1 MVKRLLSFLWVAIAV
16 FVIGFLLHNY
26 LLQHWNVSLRY
37 NLFSVYLFHFV
48 ASSVVYLLLEF
59 VYSYVPDQVGYGF
72 LMGVFI
78 KIGVFVLVFQT
89 PIFYTEDMPLYERLP
104 LVLPLFMFLGVEVW
118 SIAKLL
124 NLK

>member
-1 MVKRLLSFLWVAIAV
+1 MVKRVLSFLWVAIAI
-16 FVIGFLLHNY
+16 FVVGFLLHNY
-26 LLQHWNVSLRY
+26 LLQHYELSLRY

-48 ASSVVYLLLEF
+48 ASFVVYLLLEV

-72 LMGVFI
+72 LMGGFI

-89 PIFYTEDMPLYERLP
+89 PIFYTENMPFYERLP
-104 LVLPLFMFLGVEVW
+104 LILPLFLFLGVEVW
-118 SIAKLL
+118 SITKLL